1 MTAPYH
7 GNIPDTTT
15 DKSGNKHGAISM
27 QNSTWLTA
35 GLTDRG
41 LKRKDNQDNFL
52 ISDDKRLLV
61 VADGMG
67 GASGG
72 EKASKLAVGTIE
84 AYWNEAPPD
93 YTQPNQVEHWL
104 KEAVARANA
113 AVRSA
118 ALESRDSPNM
128 GTTLVMAILSD
139 EGHVHIAHVGDSRA
153 THISNEEVV
162 GLTTDHS
169 VVMEM
174 FKRGQL
180 TKEQCRVSPF
190 RSIITRCLGHDE
202 QVAVDYCLKVLGP
215 GDWLVLASDG
225 LSEVVQEKELKETV
239 NNLEMPEE
247 ACSTLLEMVLSRDA
261 PDNVTILSARLVT
274 SKQTDELPVP
284 DVSQVNA

>member
-1 MTAPYH
+1 
-7 GNIPDTTT
+7 
-15 DKSGNKHGAISM
+15 M

-67 GASGG
+67 DASGG
-72 EKASKLAVGTIE
+72 EKASKLAVDTIE

-169 VVMEM
+169 VVM
-174 FKRGQL
+174 
-180 TKEQCRVSPF
+180 
-190 RSIITRCLGHDE
+190 
-202 QVAVDYCLKVLGP
+202 
-215 GDWLVLASDG
+215 
-225 LSEVVQEKELKETV
+225 
-239 NNLEMPEE
+239 
-247 ACSTLLEMVLSRDA
+247 
-261 PDNVTILSARLVT
+261 
-274 SKQTDELPVP
+274 
-284 DVSQVNA
+284 